1 MDYDY
6 NTSRKHLALPEYG
19 RNIQQMVDYILSR
32 PDKEERNRLSYALI
46 AVMGNLNP
54 HLRDIHDF
62 KHKLWDHLAI
72 MADFKL
78 DIDYPYDI
86 PVPET
91 FQEKPRKIPYPQSDI
106 RYKHYGKILERM
118 LEYAGKMDENEEKRA
133 LVQVVANHMKKS
145 YLTWNREAVDNQVI
159 INDLHVLSKRKV
171 SIDETYKLEETREI
185 LNKGKKKKDKVMIPS
200 PKKHKPY

>member
-1 MDYDY
+1 MEYDY
-6 NTSRKHLALPEYG
+6 NTSRKNLVLPEYG
-19 RNIQQMVDYILSR
+19 RNIQKMVDHILDS
-32 PDKEERNRLSYALI
+32 DTKEERNRLSQALI
-46 AVMGNLNP
+46 NIMGNLNP

-91 FQEKPRKIPYPQSDI
+91 FQEKPKIVDYPQSSI
-106 RYKHYGKILERM
+106 KYKHYGKILERM
-118 LEYAGKMDENEEKRA
+118 LDYAAKLEEGDEKRA
-133 LVQVVANHMKKS
+133 LIQIVGNHMKKS
-145 YLTWNREAVDNQVI
+145 YLTWNRDTVENEVI
-159 INDLHVLSKRKV
+159 IKNLMELAKGQ
-171 SIDETYKLEETREI
+171 IQLDENYKLEETREI

-200 PKKHKPY
+200 PKKHRPF